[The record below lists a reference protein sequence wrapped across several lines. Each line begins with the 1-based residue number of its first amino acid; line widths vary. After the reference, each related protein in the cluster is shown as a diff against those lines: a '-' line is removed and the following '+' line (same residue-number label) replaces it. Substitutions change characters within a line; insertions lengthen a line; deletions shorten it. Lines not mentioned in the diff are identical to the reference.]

1 MLKPFILLFILLISL
16 FIINSCG
23 GGSSTSGTVVI
34 PTSVPTEGPTAT
46 PTNSPIGGNVP
57 VPNGYTSVPANISN
71 GTLELSVN
79 NFSSSNEGYLL
90 LTYHSDTP
98 ADTANPIAINATF
111 NNGTSGKENTESSVP
126 VSSVKKTSLAP
137 AMSDKYRKY
146 YKNHLDKL
154 RHDFE
159 LVQELSRQ
167 GKYPRSLSNDELK
180 SRGRLGKDGMVAS
193 AQVGDTRNFWIY
205 FPSPYGYMDRP
216 CQCYAVGEHCYVFM
230 DTDDPPLYFNDAT
243 TYAQQLASYFDS
255 QIYSTVHER
264 VGYEWSPGIDGDT
277 RIFIILSANFN
288 NAYYPFSDPY
298 PQSSLP
304 SGEYSNEV
312 EAIYIDPLVFAD
324 TDSMGNPEAAENT
337 LAQIQAVA
345 GHEYTHMVRFN
356 MKYIASNKGTPI
368 DYTTMGNYFSS
379 EICIH
384 EGCAQYTENVLLRRG
399 ITDNYAKVNA
409 LRSSGLEPYLRAPEL
424 SSLTSGTFNS
434 NSNDGL
440 GTYEMG
446 FFNVEYLY
454 EKLGSD
460 SIKRLNQADGKICLD
475 SLYAAAGNRNTFEN
489 LFDMHAL
496 ALALSGKV
504 SDNNYTFT
512 GIDLTGNTSYGGT
525 SLHNAWSAFG
535 NTGIEGINVSQA
547 NNNSFSGYLYEWS
560 PWFMRCYTGNGGT
573 LSIKVTGLNVGQGGG
588 NIKAYFVYR

>member
-1 MLKPFILLFILLISL
+1 LLKPFILISILLISL
-16 FIINSCG
+16 SFFNGCG
-23 GGSSTSGTVVI
+23 GGSGTSGTVVI

-46 PTNSPIGGNVP
+46 PTVSAVGATVP

-71 GTLELSVN
+71 GTLQLSVN
-79 NFSSSNEGYLL
+79 NFGASNEGYLL

-98 ADTANPIAINATF
+98 TDTANPIAITATF
-111 NNGTSGKENTESSVP
+111 NNGTSGKEISENPVS

-137 AMSDKYRKY
+137 EMPDKYRKY

-159 LVQELSRQ
+159 LVRNMSLQ
-167 GKYPRSLSNDELK
+167 GKYPRALTAEELK

-205 FPSPYGYMDRP
+205 FPSPYGYISRP

-243 TYAQQLASYFDS
+243 TYARELASYFDS
-255 QIYSTVHER
+255 QVYGTVHDR
-264 VGYEWSPGIDGDT
+264 VGYEWSPGIDGDP

-288 NAYYPFSDPY
+288 NAYYPFADPY

-304 SGEYSNEV
+304 SGDYSNEV

-324 TDSMGNPEAAENT
+324 TDSMGNPEPAENT
-337 LAQIQAVA
+337 LPQIQAVA

-356 MKYIASNKGTPI
+356 MKYIASNNGTPI
-368 DYTTMGNYFSS
+368 DYTTMGNYFDS

-384 EGCAQYTENVLLRRG
+384 EGCAQYTENVLLHRG

-424 SSLTSGTFNS
+424 SSLTSGSFNT

-446 FFNVEYLY
+446 FFNVQYLY

-460 SIKRLNQADGKICLD
+460 SVKRLNQADGKVSLN
-475 SLYAAAGNRNTFEN
+475 SLYAAAGNRITFEN
-489 LFDMHAL
+489 IFDMHAL

-504 SDNNYTFT
+504 NDNNYTFN
-512 GIDLTGNTSYGGT
+512 GVDLTGNTSYGGT

-535 NTGIEGINVSQA
+535 NTGTEGINVSQA
-547 NNNSFSGYLYEWS
+547 NNSSFSGNLYEWS
-560 PWFMRCYTGNGGT
+560 PWFMRCYSGNGGT
-573 LSIKVTGLNVGQGGG
+573 LSVRVTGLNAGQGGG